1 MSPLLLDKAAIV
13 TGSSRGI
20 GRATAIRF
28 AEHGADVLVNYVEHG
43 EEAERTAAAIR
54 ELGRRAVVVKASVA
68 DARGAARIVNAAMK
82 EFRRIDILV
91 NNAGITRDTFLT
103 LMPEPVWDEVINQ
116 NLKGV
121 YLCSRSAAKV
131 MIAQRSG
138 CIINIASLSGFVGMR
153 GQVHYSAAKMG
164 IVGASRSMAQ
174 ELSRW
179 NIRVNV
185 IAPGWIQTDLT
196 RDIGADTMGTHPI
209 LLGRIGMPE
218 EVADCAVFLASSMA
232 SYVNATVLHVNGGIQ
247 AET

>member
-1 MSPLLLDKAAIV
+1 
-13 TGSSRGI
+13 
-20 GRATAIRF
+20 
-28 AEHGADVLVNYVEHG
+28 VLVNYVEHG
-43 EEAERTAAAIR
+43 EDAERTAAAIR
-54 ELGRRAVVVKASVA
+54 ERGRRAVVVKASVA
-68 DARGAARIVNAAMK
+68 EARGAARLVNAAMK
-82 EFRRIDILV
+82 EFGRIDILV

-103 LMPEPVWDEVINQ
+103 LMPERVWDEVISQ

-131 MIAQRSG
+131 MIAQRRG

-153 GQVHYSAAKMG
+153 GQVHYAAAKMG

-185 IAPGWIQTDLT
+185 IAPGWIETDLT
-196 RDIGADTMGTHPI
+196 RHISMDMVGTHPI
-209 LLGRIGMPE
+209 LLGRIGTPE

-232 SYVNATVLHVNGGIQ
+232 SYVNSTVLHVNGGVQ
-247 AET
+247 TET